1 MTPTVVAG
9 DPAVLTSG
17 DTCLTLCDSGS
28 GIVAGPMT
36 RRGAVAPVV
45 RARAL
50 HGVPALVTRHGGDA
64 TAYFARFGLPLVP
77 AEDMTVPVADMNLL
91 LDTAAAELGCA
102 AFGLLLAEAED
113 ETILGP
119 LAVALSACATVA
131 EAADCASRFLH
142 VHCPAM
148 TTTVRPDP
156 TEPGTV
162 VLGYDI
168 IVPGAPYPTQAM
180 ELGVAMTHRILVALV
195 GEEYGLRAVDL
206 SHGPQSEPERDGL
219 PLQAPPAASRV
230 GARAGA
236 RDDRR
241 GPRGH
246 VGDSHPRR
254 TAAQRPPPHP
264 ATAARRGGDDV
275 RADPRH
281 RPAQHG
287 PQAAQRLR
295 PAAGRGR
302 LARRARRPGDAHPG
316 GAPLVR

>member
-28 GIVAGPMT
+28 GIVAGPMP

-148 TTTVRPDP
+148 TTTLRPGP

-162 VLGYDI
+162 GLGSVGSGRTVVVMAGQCTWRNRDAQSAASAT
-168 IVPGAPYPTQAM
+168 VAQA
-180 ELGVAMTHRILVALV
+180 
-195 GEEYGLRAVDL
+195 LRAT
-206 SHGPQSEPERDGL
+206 
-219 PLQAPPAASRV
+219 AS
-230 GARAGA
+230 
-236 RDDRR
+236 
-241 GPRGH
+241 GPRI
-246 VGDSHPRR
+246 VSSS
-254 TAAQRPPPHP
+254 AS
-264 ATAARRGGDDV
+264 ARS
-275 RADPRH
+275 PS
-281 RPAQHG
+281 P
-287 PQAAQRLR
+287 
-295 PAAGRGR
+295 
-302 LARRARRPGDAHPG
+302 
-316 GAPLVR
+316 